1 MQSFG
6 NPGQFICGAI
16 NSGGNSNSNSG
27 VVIFDGVA
35 WAVFAV
41 TSNKAAVALA
51 NKLY

>member
-1 MQSFG
+1 
-6 NPGQFICGAI
+6 
-16 NSGGNSNSNSG
+16 
-27 VVIFDGVA
+27 VIFDGVA